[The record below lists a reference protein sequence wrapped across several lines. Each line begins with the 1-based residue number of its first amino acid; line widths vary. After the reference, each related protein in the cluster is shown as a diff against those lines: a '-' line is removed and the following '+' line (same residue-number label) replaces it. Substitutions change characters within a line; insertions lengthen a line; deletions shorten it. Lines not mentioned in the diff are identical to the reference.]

1 MTMSSN
7 PAVERLLA
15 ERRLRLVEGLP
26 WLVALGVFFFLP
38 DYLQLGTQVLEMIL
52 FALSLDLLLG
62 YTGIVTL
69 GHSAY
74 YGAGAYTA
82 GLLAVAGWT
91 EPLSGLLAATGVA
104 AVLGVLSG
112 AVILRTTG
120 LALLMLGLATT
131 LLLGEVANSF
141 GSITGGADGLQGIAT
156 APILGRF
163 SFDMFGRVGFLYAL
177 AVLFFAWIIVRT
189 IVTSPFGRTLIGIR
203 QNPTRMRAIGV
214 SVYGRRLGVFT
225 ISAALA
231 GLAGGLAAQT
241 TQFVTLDV
249 FSVDLS
255 GSVLLVLIIGGPGRL
270 YGAFAGATV
279 YFVAQD
285 SLAKQDPVF
294 WLFWLGLIVIAIV
307 LFVRGGILGLSDA
320 VQRRLNIL
328 RRAPT

>member
-1 MTMSSN
+1 MSTS
-7 PAVERLLA
+7 AIDRLVSA
-15 ERRLRLVEGLP
+15 RRLRLIEILP
-26 WLVALGVFFFLP
+26 WLLALAVFVLLP

-69 GHSAY
+69 GHAAY

-91 EPLSGLLAATGVA
+91 EPLTGLLAGT
-104 AVLGVLSG
+104 AVSAILGLLSG

-131 LLLGEVANSF
+131 LLLGEVANTF
-141 GSITGGADGLQGIAT
+141 GSVTGGADGLQGIAT
-156 APILGRF
+156 SPILGRF

-177 AVLFFAWIIVRT
+177 VVLFLAWVLVRA
-189 IVTSPFGRTLIGIR
+189 IVTSPFGRTLVGIR

-214 SVYGRRLGVFT
+214 SVYGRRLAVFT

-231 GLAGGLAAQT
+231 GLAGALAAQT

-255 GSVLLVLIIGGPGRL
+255 GAVLLVLIIGGPGRL

-285 SLAKQDPVF
+285 WLAKQNPVF
-294 WLFWLGLIVIAIV
+294 WNFWLGLIVIAIV
-307 LFVRGGILGLSDA
+307 LFVRGGLLGLADA
-320 VQRRLNIL
+320 GL
-328 RRAPT
+328 RRIGVGRASA

>member
-1 MTMSSN
+1 MSTS
-7 PAVERLLA
+7 AIDRLVSA
-15 ERRLRLVEGLP
+15 RRLRLIEILP
-26 WLVALGVFFFLP
+26 WLLALGVFVLLP

-69 GHSAY
+69 GHAAY

-91 EPLSGLLAATGVA
+91 EPLTGLLAGT
-104 AVLGVLSG
+104 AVSAILGLLSG

-131 LLLGEVANSF
+131 LLLGEVANTF
-141 GSITGGADGLQGIAT
+141 GSVTGGADGLQGIAT
-156 APILGRF
+156 SPILGRF

-177 AVLFFAWIIVRT
+177 VVLFLAWVLVRA
-189 IVTSPFGRTLIGIR
+189 IVTSPFGRTLVGIR

-214 SVYGRRLGVFT
+214 SVYGRRLAVFT

-231 GLAGGLAAQT
+231 GLAGALAAQT

-255 GSVLLVLIIGGPGRL
+255 GAVLLVLIIGGPGRL

-285 SLAKQDPVF
+285 WLAKQNPVF
-294 WLFWLGLIVIAIV
+294 WNFWLGLIVIAIV
-307 LFVRGGILGLSDA
+307 LFVRGGLLGLADA
-320 VQRRLNIL
+320 GLRRLGVVG
-328 RRAPT
+328 RASA

>member
-1 MTMSSN
+1 MTAASTS
-7 PAVERLLA
+7 AVERLLA
-15 ERRLRLVEGLP
+15 ERRLRPVEALP
-26 WLVALGVFFFLP
+26 WLLALGVFFLLP

-69 GHSAY
+69 GHAAY

-91 EPLSGLLAATGVA
+91 EPLSGLVAATAVA
-104 AVLGVLSG
+104 ALLGLLSG
-112 AVILRTTG
+112 AVILRTSG

-131 LLLGEVANSF
+131 LLLGELANTL
-141 GSITGGADGLQGIAT
+141 GGITGGADGLQGIAT

-163 SFDMFGRVGFLYAL
+163 GFDMFGRVGFLYAL
-177 AVLFFAWIIVRT
+177 AVLLLGWLVVRLIVQ
-189 IVTSPFGRTLIGIR
+189 SPFGRTLVGIR

-214 SVYGRRLGVFT
+214 SVYGRRLAVFT

-255 GSVLLVLIIGGPGRL
+255 GAVLLVLIIGGPGRL

-285 SLAKQDPVF
+285 ALAKQDPVF

-307 LFVRGGILGLSDA
+307 LFVRGGLLGLADA
-320 VQRRLNIL
+320 GL
-328 RRAPT
+328 RRIKALRGAPT